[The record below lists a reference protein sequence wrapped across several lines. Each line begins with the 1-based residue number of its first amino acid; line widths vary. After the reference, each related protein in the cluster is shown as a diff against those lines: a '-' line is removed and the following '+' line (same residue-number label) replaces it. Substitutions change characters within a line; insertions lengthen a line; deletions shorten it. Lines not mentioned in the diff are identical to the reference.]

1 MRIRKNHVIAA
12 LVLLPSIVVAVY
24 FMWGF
29 AAYTVFLSAT
39 DSKFLPSHTVVGID
53 NFEALFA
60 DPRWWVAYRNMFLFG
75 VFYVAGCVVFA
86 AILAVLLDRLTKGE
100 TLFRTIYLYPMSLS
114 LIVTGLS
121 WQWMLSPTSG
131 IQQLVRDAGYQEFS
145 FNWLVSPQYA
155 IYTIV
160 FAAIWHG
167 TGLIMILFLAGIK
180 GTDPEIWKASKI
192 DKIPTWRV
200 YFNIIL
206 PQLRATLLTAIMLLG
221 FTVVRSYDM
230 VVALT
235 KGGPGYASTVPA
247 QYVFDYFFTR
257 SKIGQGAAGAVI
269 MVVTML
275 AIIIPYLIFEIKRKP
290 A

>member
-1 MRIRKNHVIAA
+1 MRISKNYVIAA

-39 DSKFLPSHTVVGID
+39 DSKFLPSHTVVGVD

-60 DPRWWVAYRNMFLFG
+60 DPRWWAAYRNMFLFG

-100 TLFRTIYLYPMSLS
+100 TLFRTIFLYPMSLS

-131 IQQLVRDAGYQEFS
+131 IQQLVRDVGYQDFS

-160 FAAIWHG
+160 FAAVWHG

-269 MVVTML
+269 MVITML
-275 AIIIPYLIFEIKRKP
+275 AIIVPYLIFEIKRKP